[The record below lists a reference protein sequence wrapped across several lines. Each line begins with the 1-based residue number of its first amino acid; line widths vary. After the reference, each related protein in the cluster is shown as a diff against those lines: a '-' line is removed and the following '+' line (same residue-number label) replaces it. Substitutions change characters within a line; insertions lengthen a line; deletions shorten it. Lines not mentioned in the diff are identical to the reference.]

1 MPHIVDETQNE
12 AALAIEAMREAALH
26 ARAVHARAELMRHM
40 RVTAAKVSDRPLD
53 AAVGFVA
60 AEWMK
65 AWGLDDDAHG
75 DLALAIRHFTETF
88 CRDAHTPSS
97 ATSKAIRSTTALL
110 EAAFQRIGTTLFD
123 QMAFRSECAHG
134 WWEMIVPIPQHE
146 RKDRADVPRW
156 KPGQAFWEVGAAAHC
171 T

>member
-1 MPHIVDETQNE
+1 MPHIVDEMQNE
-12 AALAIEAMREAALH
+12 AALAIDAMRKAALH

-40 RVTAAKVSDRPLD
+40 RVTAAKVADRPLD

-65 AWGLDDDAHG
+65 AWGLDDDAQR
-75 DLALAIRHFTETF
+75 DLALDIRNFTAAF
-88 CRDAHTPSS
+88 CRDTHAPTAATSAAILS
-97 ATSKAIRSTTALL
+97 ATTRL
-110 EAAFQRIGTTLFD
+110 EAAFSRIGTTLFD

-134 WWEMIVPIPQHE
+134 WWEQVVPIPRHE
-146 RKDRADVPRW
+146 RKERAEVPRW

>member
-1 MPHIVDETQNE
+1 MPHIVEEMQDE
-12 AALAIEAMREAALH
+12 AALAIDAMRKAALH

-65 AWGLDDDAHG
+65 AWGLNDDAHG
-75 DLALAIRHFTETF
+75 ELALDIRNFTAAF
-88 CRDAHTPSS
+88 CRDTHAPTAASS
-97 ATSKAIRSTTALL
+97 AAILAATTRL
-110 EAAFQRIGTTLFD
+110 EAAFSRSGTTLFD

-134 WWEMIVPIPQHE
+134 WWEMVVPTPQSE
-146 RKDRADVPRW
+146 RVDRAKVPRW
-156 KPGQAFWEVGAAAHC
+156 KPGLPFWEVGAAAHC